1 MPLARH
7 LLPDPAE
14 FYAAQVERLQG
25 RGTWRTGDCPW
36 HGGHSL
42 AVNVESGG
50 FCCRNCGVKG
60 GDPLAFLMLR
70 DGLDFEAAA
79 RALGAWEEGTG
90 PRATSRPRGLSAA
103 DRIVLARP
111 ALMKAHLILSDAHR
125 VIAKTFPNAD
135 MRELLGLSEHDWQ
148 TFVQAHADVARVL
161 ED

>member
-7 LLPDPAE
+7 LLPDPE
-14 FYAAQVERLQG
+14 TFYVSEVQRLEG
-25 RGTWRTGDCPW
+25 RGQWRTGDCPW

-70 DGLDFEAAA
+70 DGIDFEAAA
-79 RALGAWEEGTG
+79 RVLGAWEEAPSRHG
-90 PRATSRPRGLSAA
+90 AARPRGLSAA
-103 DRIVLARP
+103 DRIVLVRP
-111 ALMKAHLILSDAHR
+111 ALMTAHLVMSDLRRGFLNA
-125 VIAKTFPNAD
+125 FPDAD
-135 MRELLGLSEHDWQ
+135 TRAFLGITEHDWQ
-148 TFVQAHADVARVL
+148 CFLQAHAAVARVL